1 MTDQHKPL
9 GDLIMQVQL
18 KQIALATSLLLT
30 ISTSVFADPVLSTGG
45 YAHQLQK
52 MEMMKM
58 LDADGNHMV
67 TVAESDAYYT
77 SIFDALNK
85 DGDDSL
91 EAKEWAAPTKKSKL
105 DLATGG
111 YTRELRS
118 MKMMGMVDADGDH
131 KVTRDEFL
139 NYHRAV
145 FAKLDTSSNQEI
157 DATEWSM
164 KGLLSK

>member
-1 MTDQHKPL
+1 MTIQFKKVAIISGML
-9 GDLIMQVQL
+9 LSVAAI
-18 KQIALATSLLLT
+18 SLPA
-30 ISTSVFADPVLSTGG
+30 FAADAMVGTGG
-45 YAHQLQK
+45 YARQLQK

-67 TVAESDAYYT
+67 TAAESDTYYN

-85 DGDDSL
+85 DGDDTL
-91 EAKEWAAPTKKSKL
+91 EAKEWAGPTKNSKL

-111 YTRELRS
+111 YSRELRS
-118 MKMMGMVDADGDH
+118 MKMMRLMDTDGDH

-139 NYHRAV
+139 NYHKAV
-145 FAKLDTSSNQEI
+145 FAKLDTSSDQEI
-157 DATEWSM
+157 SATEWSM

>member
-1 MTDQHKPL
+1 MTIQFKKVAIISGML
-9 GDLIMQVQL
+9 LSVAAI
-18 KQIALATSLLLT
+18 SLPA
-30 ISTSVFADPVLSTGG
+30 FAADAMVGTGG
-45 YAHQLQK
+45 YARQLQK

-67 TVAESDAYYT
+67 TAAESDTYYN

-85 DGDDSL
+85 DGDDTL
-91 EAKEWAAPTKKSKL
+91 EAKEWAGPTKNSKL

-111 YTRELRS
+111 YSRELRS
-118 MKMMGMVDADGDH
+118 MKMMRLMDSDGDH

-139 NYHRAV
+139 NYHKAV
-145 FAKLDTSSNQEI
+145 FAKLDTSSDQEI
-157 DATEWSM
+157 SATEWSM

>member
-1 MTDQHKPL
+1 MNFQFKK
-9 GDLIMQVQL
+9 VV
-18 KQIALATSLLLT
+18 LATSLLV
-30 ISTSVFADPVLSTGG
+30 SVSSVAFADDAMLGTGG
-45 YAHQLQK
+45 YARQLQK

-67 TVAESDAYYT
+67 TAAEADSYYN
-77 SIFDALNK
+77 SVFDALNK

-91 EAKEWAAPTKKSKL
+91 EANEWAGPSKNSKL

-111 YTRELRS
+111 YSRELRS
-118 MKMMGMVDADGDH
+118 MKMMRLMDADGDH

-139 NYHRAV
+139 NHHRAV
-145 FAKLDTSSNQEI
+145 FAKLDTTGNQELS
-157 DATEWSM
+157 AREWAA